1 MKGRFRYSL
10 DQRSTKFICPKCL
23 EKRFVRYFDNDAQ
36 QYLPEQ
42 YGKCDRSGHYHLN
55 PYKDGYAK
63 SIGRQEGY
71 NSKAFTRSY
80 LSIAEPLKSFI
91 PLDVLRHTTKDH
103 TGNNFF
109 RNLLHNIPF
118 PFSSEDLDKV
128 IELYLLG
135 TIIPVKRRYEYL
147 RGAVTFPYFE
157 SIDKIQAIQIV
168 QYDTSNRRKIIN
180 WIDNV
185 ISPGPTIDV
194 SLEFPAVKGKVDP
207 VEWVEARRDQRKVN
221 CFFGAHLV
229 KMFPHNPIILVEGP
243 KSAIIGMLYFGSPD
257 DDVRNPI
264 WLATGSRDT
273 FSLDRSEILKGRE
286 VRIFPD
292 LSADGSTHKLWTK
305 KAKEYQ
311 TKLKWSSFY
320 VSPYFEEKS
329 TYAEKQRGLDI
340 ADYLITRDW
349 RIFRTRNQVE
359 TFTNVAVESTIVQTT
374 TQPESVKPKNLD
386 DHLWDKI
393 QRDPIDIEVL
403 LARDRRYLRP
413 KKEDWSKEIEEIDDF
428 FSNTILPTYPIQLN
442 SYSRITNIPGF
453 LAANLESARA
463 QNGNPTYRPYLNRVL
478 ELMKYLK
485 ENNL

>member
-1 MKGRFRYSL
+1 MKGKYRYSL
-10 DQRSTKFICPKCL
+10 DQHSTKFICPECL
-23 EKRFVRYFDNDAQ
+23 EKRFVRYFDSDTQ

-63 SIGRQEGY
+63 SIGKQEGS
-71 NSKAFTRSY
+71 NSRAFTRSY
-80 LSIAEPLKSFI
+80 LSIAEPLKTYI

-109 RNLLHNIPF
+109 RNLLYNILF
-118 PFSSEDLDKV
+118 PFSPEDLDK
-128 IELYLLG
+128 IIALYLLG
-135 TIIPVKRRYEYL
+135 TIIPVKRRNEYL

-168 QYDTSNRRKIIN
+168 QYDASNRRKIIN
-180 WIDNV
+180 WIDTV
-185 ISPGPTIDV
+185 ISPGPTLDV
-194 SLEFPAVKGKVDP
+194 PLEFPAVKGKVDP
-207 VEWVEARRDQRKVN
+207 IEWVEARRDQKKVN

-229 KMFPHNPIILVEGP
+229 QMFPHNPIILVEGP

-273 FSLDRSEILKGRE
+273 FSLERSEILKGRE
-286 VRIFPD
+286 VWIFPD
-292 LSADGSTHKLWTK
+292 LSADRSTHKIWTI

-311 TKLKWSSFY
+311 TKLKWSSLY
-320 VSPYFEEKS
+320 VSPYFEENS
-329 TYAEKQRGLDI
+329 TYAERKAGLDI

-349 RIFRTRNQVE
+349 RMFRNRYYAE
-359 TFTNVAVESTIVQTT
+359 ILPNVDPEPTPDQTT
-374 TQPESVKPKNLD
+374 PQQEIVKPANLD

-403 LARDRRYLRP
+403 LTRERKYQRLR
-413 KKEDWSKEIEEIDDF
+413 KEDWSKEIDEIDKF
-428 FSNTILPTYPIQLN
+428 LITTILPAHPIQLN
-442 SYSRITNIPGF
+442 SYTRITNIPGF
-453 LAANLESARA
+453 ITANLEVARA
-463 QNGNPTYRPYLNRVL
+463 QSGNATYRPYLNRVI
-478 ELMKYLK
+478 ELMRYLQEK
-485 ENNL
+485 K